1 MYAVLDFISYG
12 DSNPK
17 VVREV
22 MSALEDLHSD
32 VEDDEE
38 ERYFCCRTR
47 RKRKDVKSK
56 SIWRDAV

>member
-22 MSALEDLHSD
+22 MSAAEVSQR
-32 VEDDEE
+32 VEEDDERRDTFVVGQE
-38 ERYFCCRTR
+38 E
-47 RKRKDVKSK
+47 RKDVKSK